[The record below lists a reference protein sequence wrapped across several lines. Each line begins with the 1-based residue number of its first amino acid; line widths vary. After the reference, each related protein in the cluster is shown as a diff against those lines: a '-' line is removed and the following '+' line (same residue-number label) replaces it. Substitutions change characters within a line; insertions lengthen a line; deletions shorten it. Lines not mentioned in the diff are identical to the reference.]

1 MDKIKISIMKKIL
14 ILLYILFSSI
24 IIKAQDRNNEIPYK
38 FENSSDL
45 VTDIIGWKFDN
56 SEGIWVHNQNFI
68 SLISSPYLKYDRF
81 SKRANSI
88 QIKTYL
94 YNKEIRY
101 VLIISFNCGHYRNHN
116 WVDYIEYIVFSLTKE
131 QLDIIL
137 NPEDYKSFTLP
148 CITYDN
154 YLAKRSENWII
165 RSIIEGNKSY
175 WTKILTIKRWKDVIR
190 FCYFDDNSVFNDL
203 LMKSE
208 YFEVSINEWNK
219 LKIINN

>member
-1 MDKIKISIMKKIL
+1 MKKIL
-14 ILLYILFSSI
+14 ILLYILFSSSI
-24 IIKAQDRNNEIPYK
+24 INAQDRNNEVQYK

-94 YNKEIRY
+94 YNEEIRY
-101 VLIISFNCGHYRNHN
+101 VLIISFNDRHYRNHN
-116 WVDYIEYIVFSLTKE
+116 LVDYIEYMIFSLTKE

-137 NPEDYKSFTLP
+137 NPEDYTLFTLP
-148 CITYDN
+148 YITYNN
-154 YLAKRSENWII
+154 YWAKRSENWII
-165 RSIIEGNKSY
+165 RSVIENNKSSY
-175 WTKILTIKRWKDVIR
+175 RIKTLTIKRWKDVIR
-190 FCYFDDNSVFNDL
+190 FCYFDYKSDFNDL

-219 LKIINN
+219 LKNHLNN